1 MTDARSFPMRPFLK
15 ADTERLQDLV
25 AQSIEM
31 LTTEEYDDNERIA
44 WMSRVADAEAFAV
57 RLSRNVTILV
67 ESDGDIL
74 GFGSLR
80 DTDDKARR
88 EIDLLY
94 VHPYAASQGV
104 GSALLDA
111 LERIA
116 RARGAETMT
125 VDSSDTA
132 HDFFERRGYQ
142 GIRRNTIPIDDVW
155 LTNTT
160 MMKPLV
166 KGGAGKAAG
175 SESEKKP

>member
-1 MTDARSFPMRPFLK
+1 MTAFPMRPFLP

-25 AQSIEM
+25 AQSIEL
-31 LTTEEYDDNERIA
+31 LTTEEYDEQERFA
-44 WMSRVADAEAFAV
+44 WMSRVADAQAFAN

-67 ESDGDIL
+67 EADGEIL

-80 DTDDKARR
+80 ETEEKTRR
-88 EIDLLY
+88 EVDLLY
-94 VHPYAASQGV
+94 VHPYAAGQGV

-116 RARGAETMT
+116 QARGAETMT
-125 VDSSDTA
+125 VESSDTA

-142 GIRRNTIPIDDVW
+142 GVRRNTVPIDDVW

-160 MMKPLV
+160 MTKPLG
-166 KGGAGKAAG
+166 KGGAGNDAA
-175 SESEKKP
+175 SESGTKP